1 MVSKI
6 IAVADAYNA
15 MTSDRP
21 YRPAIVYPAARDR
34 LLQAMGSQFHTD
46 AVVAFLS
53 VLAESSE
60 DYRYARGPGFGS
72 LVDSSTPR
80 ELPRAASVGVA

>member
-1 MVSKI
+1 
-6 IAVADAYNA
+6 

-21 YRPAIVYPAARDR
+21 YRAAMVYPAARDR

-53 VLAESSE
+53 VLSESSE
-60 DYRYARGPGFGS
+60 EYRYARGPGFGS
-72 LVDSSTPR
+72 LVDSPTPR
-80 ELPRAASVGVA
+80 ELPRTASVGVA

>member
-1 MVSKI
+1 MVSRI

-21 YRPAIVYPAARDR
+21 YRPAMVYPAARDR

-46 AVVAFLS
+46 AVVASCRLLADVQRGLS
-53 VLAESSE
+53 LC
-60 DYRYARGPGFGS
+60 
-72 LVDSSTPR
+72 PR
-80 ELPRAASVGVA
+80 LRIRVVGE

>member
-1 MVSKI
+1 
-6 IAVADAYNA
+6 

-21 YRPAIVYPAARDR
+21 YRPAMVYPAARDR

-46 AVVAFLS
+46 AVVAFVS
-53 VLAESSE
+53 VLSESTE

-72 LVDSSTPR
+72 LVASPTPR
-80 ELPRAASVGVA
+80 EQLGRVSGGMA